1 MVHRSREM
9 YILHLDLNQC
19 YTNSLICDTPF
30 ALSRLLWL
38 APQKRMEMLRSLTA
52 DLVCMCLIDT
62 LMSD

>member
-9 YILHLDLNQC
+9 DILHLDLNQC

-38 APQKRMEMLRSLTA
+38 VQQKDRDMLRSLTA
-52 DLVCMCLIDT
+52 GLVCRCLIDT
-62 LMSD
+62 SMSD